1 MLQCAPLCV
10 RPGRVSLVVVA
21 KGGKGGGG
29 GGAKGGGGKGGK
41 GGGDG
46 GGKHTPMTQ
55 TDASRIQSAEAR
67 ANDGIVEKGSF
78 ASRAQASLLYVIVQR
93 DSSIVAASEL

>member
-29 GGAKGGGGKGGK
+29 GGAKGGGGKGG
-41 GGGDG
+41 GGG

-78 ASRAQASLLYVIVQR
+78 ASRAQASLSFVIFQL
-93 DSSIVAASEL
+93 DSSIVAAAES